1 MKTGKEIKTNKFKNY
16 NVTFGSVNNKN
27 PKAIYIN
34 ISSWAQPKEEDELSY
49 TSSIRGLNKKIRQNL
64 FNTLSEDSDSL
75 FDKNRTI
82 VDLDIRES
90 GIRYGKSSDMQNW
103 IYDRQ
108 LTMFTTITGEL
119 SLLML
124 IEQYELNGIH
134 VISAN
139 TDGVTIQID
148 MRMDRHYTS
157 IYYCYMALL

>member
-1 MKTGKEIKTNKFKNY
+1 MKTGKEIKTNNFKNY

-34 ISSWAQPKEEDELSY
+34 ISSWAQPKEEDELNY

-90 GIRYGKSSDMQNW
+90 GIRYGKRSFMSCEITLYLYNEYSITTTYMKDKLEW
-103 IYDRQ
+103 
-108 LTMFTTITGEL
+108 LTGNLVKNVFENNKIFEF
-119 SLLML
+119 
-124 IEQYELNGIH
+124 NKKK
-134 VISAN
+134 N
-139 TDGVTIQID
+139 
-148 MRMDRHYTS
+148 
-157 IYYCYMALL
+157 

>member
-90 GIRYGKSSDMQNW
+90 GIRYGKRSFMSCEITLYLYNEYSITTTYMKDKLEW
-103 IYDRQ
+103 
-108 LTMFTTITGEL
+108 LTDNLVKNVFENNKIFEF
-119 SLLML
+119 
-124 IEQYELNGIH
+124 NKKK
-134 VISAN
+134 N
-139 TDGVTIQID
+139 
-148 MRMDRHYTS
+148 
-157 IYYCYMALL
+157 